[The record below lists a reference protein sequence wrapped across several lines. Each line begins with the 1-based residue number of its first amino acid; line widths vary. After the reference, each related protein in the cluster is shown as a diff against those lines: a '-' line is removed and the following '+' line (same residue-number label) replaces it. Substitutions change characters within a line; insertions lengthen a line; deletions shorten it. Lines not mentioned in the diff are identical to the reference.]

1 MKVLITKAAGYRDQS
16 HVFPFVRSM
25 LTYMERRGIA
35 FTTTPG
41 EGETVAVG
49 VQWDPGLDV
58 VRDLKAR
65 GVRFVHRLDGRARAV
80 VKIYEKD
87 EENRRINEIADWT
100 VFQSRYV
107 RSHTTRP
114 CETIFGVEAPVC
126 LTPDKGSIIY
136 NGVDREVFREDGPK
150 EHLPGNA
157 PGLAPADFNILHV
170 AFTHGVRKG
179 VGDLVH
185 AARLLAG
192 NPRIRFY
199 CVGRQE
205 QDLAFGH
212 ELKRLPNVTCLGV
225 IVDRERLASIMRACH
240 VLMFPSRNDYCPNTV
255 LEAMSCGLPVW
266 YHPSGGTPEL
276 VRDADIA
283 AGVPMDEANPIYPLH
298 VIREYQREF
307 SARAV
312 EMVKRRFT
320 VEKMGEAYVDLFRA
334 LEEGRTPGAAP
345 TSVSA

>member
-1 MKVLITKAAGYRDQS
+1 MKVLITKAEGYQDSS

-25 LTYMERRGIA
+25 LTYLEREGIP
-35 FTTTPG
+35 FTTTPND
-41 EGETVAVG
+41 GETVAVG
-49 VQWDPGLDV
+49 IQWDPGIDV
-58 VRDLKAR
+58 VRSLLAR
-65 GVRFVHRLDGRARAV
+65 GVKYVHRLDGRAKAV
-80 VKIYEKD
+80 VKVYEKD
-87 EENRRINEIADWT
+87 DENREINRIADWT

-107 RSHTTRP
+107 RSHTTKP
-114 CETIFGVEAPVC
+114 CETIFGVEPAIALSPE
-126 LTPDKGSIIY
+126 KGSVIY
-136 NGVDREVFREDGPK
+136 NGVDRAVFREDGLK
-150 EHLPGNA
+150 EPLPGA
-157 PGLAPADFNILHV
+157 ADFNILHV

-179 VGDLVH
+179 VGDVVA
-185 AARLLAG
+185 AARLLSG

-212 ELKRLPNVTCLGV
+212 ELKKLPNVTCMGV

-276 VRDADIA
+276 VRDADFA
-283 AGVPMDEANPIYPLH
+283 AGVPMDENNPIYPLH
-298 VIREYQREF
+298 VIREFHREF

-312 EMVKRRFT
+312 EMVKSRFT
-320 VEKMGEAYVDLFRA
+320 LEHMGRAYVELFRA
-334 LEEGRTPGAAP
+334 LQEGRVPAGGA
-345 TSVSA
+345 SVTASA